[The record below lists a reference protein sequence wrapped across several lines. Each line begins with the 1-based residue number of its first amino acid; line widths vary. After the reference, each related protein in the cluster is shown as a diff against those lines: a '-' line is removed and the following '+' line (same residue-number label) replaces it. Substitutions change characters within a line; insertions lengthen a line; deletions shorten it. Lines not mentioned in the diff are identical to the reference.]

1 MEKDVLPVDY
11 LLKKFLPR
19 IEFDSYED
27 FKANYKVNVPENF
40 NFGFD
45 VVDAW
50 AEEEP
55 EKKALVWCD
64 EEDNEKDFTFTD
76 IKRLSNKAANFFKSL
91 GVKKGSVVML
101 ILRRRW
107 EYWVCATAL
116 HKLGAILIPGT
127 LQLTKKD
134 IVLSLIHI

>member
-1 MEKDVLPVDY
+1 MDY

-27 FKANYKVNVPENF
+27 FKANYTVNVPENF

-50 AEEEP
+50 AEAEP

-64 EEDNEKDFTFTD
+64 EEDN
-76 IKRLSNKAANFFKSL
+76 
-91 GVKKGSVVML
+91 
-101 ILRRRW
+101 
-107 EYWVCATAL
+107 
-116 HKLGAILIPGT
+116 
-127 LQLTKKD
+127 
-134 IVLSLIHI
+134 

>member
-1 MEKDVLPVDY
+1 M
-11 LLKKFLPR
+11 KKFLPR
-19 IEFDSYED
+19 IELDSYED

-76 IKRLSNKAANFFKSL
+76 IKRLS
-91 GVKKGSVVML
+91 
-101 ILRRRW
+101 
-107 EYWVCATAL
+107 
-116 HKLGAILIPGT
+116 
-127 LQLTKKD
+127 
-134 IVLSLIHI
+134 LSLIHI

>member
-1 MEKDVLPVDY
+1 MDY

-27 FKANYKVNVPENF
+27 FKANYTVNVPENF

-50 AEEEP
+50 AEAEP

-64 EEDNEKDFTFTD
+64 EEDNEKSSPLPTSSACPT
-76 IKRLSNKAANFFKSL
+76 RPPTSSKAWA
-91 GVKKGSVVML
+91 
-101 ILRRRW
+101 
-107 EYWVCATAL
+107 
-116 HKLGAILIPGT
+116 
-127 LQLTKKD
+127 
-134 IVLSLIHI
+134 